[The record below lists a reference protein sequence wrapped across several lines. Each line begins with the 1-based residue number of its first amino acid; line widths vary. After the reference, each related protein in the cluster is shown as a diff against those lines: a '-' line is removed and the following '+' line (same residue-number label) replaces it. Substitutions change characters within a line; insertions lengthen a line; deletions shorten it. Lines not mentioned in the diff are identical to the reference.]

1 MLSNKTFVSV
11 VISAYNKEHTIK
23 RAIESVF
30 KQTYQSLEVIVIED
44 NSTDKTLSHCK
55 RYFNDIRLIFHE
67 ENEGLYSTRIEAI
80 DYAQGDFIAFLDADD
95 WLEPNAI
102 FQCMV
107 SALNDKADIVQMKIN
122 HRLSKWNLSL
132 PINNKYDKRHA
143 IEGCLY
149 DHRLFPVSC
158 WGKLYRRE
166 LLMQAEY
173 IDFDGFWGEDRIFNI
188 PVYDLNP
195 KIIVNPKAIY
205 NYQWGGESV
214 NSFKEDVINDYVA
227 VFETKKYWAIK
238 NGYEQYIPKM
248 EQELK
253 NLLFYYVRHMID
265 SERYT
270 RDEIITFLGYE
281 LANTPWTGFGNLPS
295 PEKIY
300 SKCYNS
306 LARKFKKK
314 LRSYF

>member
-1 MLSNKTFVSV
+1 MLSNTFVSV
-11 VISAYNKEHTIK
+11 IIPAYNKEKTIK

-44 NSTDKTLSHCK
+44 NSSDKTLSHCK

-67 ENEGLYSTRIEAI
+67 ENEGLYSSRIEAI

-122 HRLSKWNLSL
+122 HRLSKWNISL
-132 PINNKYDKRHA
+132 PINNKYNKRQA

-173 IDFDGFWGEDRIFNI
+173 IDFDGFWGEDRIFNLPI
-188 PVYDLNP
+188 YDQKP
-195 KIIVNPKAIY
+195 KIEINKKAIY

-214 NSFKEDVINDYVA
+214 NSFKEGVINDYVS
-227 VFETKKYWAIK
+227 VFETKRIWAK
-238 NGYEQYIPKM
+238 QNGYDRYIPLM

-265 SERYT
+265 SENYT
-270 RDEIITFLGYE
+270 KDEIITFLEYE
-281 LANTPWTGFGNLPS
+281 LANTPWRKWEDLPT
-295 PEKIY
+295 PEKLY

-306 LARKFKKK
+306 ISRILKRK
-314 LRSYF
+314 LRSHF